1 MSRRFETIEEAK
13 ERLESIENMEHS
25 IIEEFKES
33 LDECLDMVK
42 IGTLEYLPSRVL
54 EAIDPVAFREE
65 YLNHFN
71 EEIGE
76 LTDEIKEMEDVH
88 QGDLPEYGDEDE

>member
-13 ERLESIENMEHS
+13 ERLESIENMDHS

-42 IGTLEYLPSRVL
+42 IGSLEYLPSRVL

-65 YLNHFN
+65 YWSHFN
-71 EEIGE
+71 EEIGD

-88 QGDLPEYGDEDE
+88 QGDLSEYGDEDE